1 MNLPLH
7 FGLLGSLEA
16 GLIALAVGFLIYALW
31 HRLCRWLQWS
41 EGHALGWSCLIAVAL
56 SAGIDCWNLFYTGIV
71 RLESPLYARLAL
83 ASIHDPNELG
93 SRVVLEVSGA
103 LAGVA
108 IGWVVFSARS
118 SEISG
123 ADERESV

>member
-1 MNLPLH
+1 MNLSLH

-16 GLIALAVGFLIYALW
+16 GLIALAVGFLIYAVW
-31 HRLCRWLQWS
+31 HRLCRGLQWS
-41 EGHALGWSCLIAVAL
+41 DGHALGWACLIAVAV
-56 SAGIDCWNLFYTGIV
+56 SAGIDCWNLFYTSIV

-93 SRVVLEVSGA
+93 TRVVLEVAGA

-108 IGWVVFSARS
+108 IGWVVFSSRS
-118 SEISG
+118 SEKSG
-123 ADERESV
+123 EGDSGIG

>member
-16 GLIALAVGFLIYALW
+16 GLIALAVGFLVYALW
-31 HRLCRWLQWS
+31 YRLCRWLRWS
-41 EGHALGWSCLIAVAL
+41 EGHALGWSCLIAVAA
-56 SAGIDCWNLFYTGIV
+56 SAGVDAWNLFYTGIV

-93 SRVVLEVSGA
+93 TRVVLEVAGA
-103 LAGVA
+103 LADVA
-108 IGWVVFSARS
+108 LAWVAFSSRS
-118 SEISG
+118 SANS
-123 ADERESV
+123 ADRDHERA